1 MNKYSDKLV
10 FTICSIN
17 YLAQALTLGHSLE
30 KTNPGVAFR
39 IYLVDSLFGR
49 ENIKEKIPFTLI
61 EIQDVPI
68 FDFDEMCLR
77 YNQIELNTS
86 VKPFIFDYILKSEPL
101 INQILYLDPDIMVF
115 HPLDD
120 LFLKLGKYNIIL
132 TPHILTPSNA
142 CPHVPSE
149 RSFLGTGIFN
159 LGFICLRRSNTV
171 ECFLAWWKDRMVD
184 QGYCKEEEQLFF
196 DQKWINYVP
205 AFFDGVHIEKG
216 RGYNM
221 ASWNLHERIIREIDS
236 KYVVN
241 DIEPLVFYHFSGY
254 SISTPEKISRH
265 TTFTFELRPDLKNI
279 VSNYHHNLLTNNE
292 YFFKTFSY
300 YFGQYKRDIMRIN
313 ALKGSSP
320 FMKILRRVKYK
331 LQTYK
336 IARHNS
342 FVNNI
347 NI

>member
-49 ENIKEKIPFTLI
+49 ESIKEKIPFTLI

-68 FDFDEMCLR
+68 LDFDEMCLR

-115 HPLDD
+115 HPLDE
-120 LFLKLGKYNIIL
+120 LFVKLVNCNIIL
-132 TPHILTPSNA
+132 TPHILTPSDIS
-142 CPHVPSE
+142 PHVPAE
-149 RSFLGTGIFN
+149 RSFLSTGIFN
-159 LGFICLRRSNTV
+159 LGFIGLKRSNTV
-171 ECFLAWWKDRMVD
+171 EYFLAWWKDRMVD
-184 QGYCKEEEQLFF
+184 QGYCREEEHLFF

-221 ASWNLHERIIREIDS
+221 ASWNLHERIISEIDS

-254 SISTPEKISRH
+254 SIVTPERISRH
-265 TTFTFELRPDLKNI
+265 TTFTFEMRPDLKNI
-279 VSNYHHNLLTNNE
+279 FYNYHHHLLKNGE
-292 YFFKTFSY
+292 CFFKTFPY
-300 YFGQYKRDIMRIN
+300 CFVQYKKDIMPIN
-313 ALKGSSP
+313 TLKASSLL
-320 FMKILRRVKYK
+320 MKILRRVKYK
-331 LQTYK
+331 LQELL
-336 IARHNS
+336 NS
-342 FVNNI
+342 KT
-347 NI
+347 